1 MESVMREEM
10 NNEAVMPKK
19 EGGLTGS
26 TLKWIAIVTMFIDHF
41 AAAYLTRILIQ
52 RGLLD
57 LGTGTDQEAV
67 MAFMQEN
74 GALYFGMLFMRIIG
88 RIAFPIFCFLLVE
101 GFLHTSNVKKY
112 VTRLA
117 IFALITEV
125 PFNLALSGSPFFIQ
139 YQSVMVTLL
148 LAMLMLCGVKWV
160 EGKEWKKFVRA
171 IACLAIVAA
180 AAGAA
185 TLLQTD
191 YKWSGVLC
199 VAGIYYF
206 SKQGKKVRGA
216 FLGCA
221 FLIMAGL
228 MEVFA
233 LIGVAFIAFYNGKR
247 GMKMK
252 YFFYAFYP
260 AHLFLLWLLSA
271 IMGLG
276 GINTMGM

>member
-10 NNEAVMPKK
+10 NNEAVKPQK

-41 AAAYLTRILIQ
+41 AAAYLTRILID
-52 RGLLD
+52 RGYYDIMLGSDQDAMIAFSQANAVLILVMTLLRC
-57 LGTGTDQEAV
+57 V
-67 MAFMQEN
+67 
-74 GALYFGMLFMRIIG
+74 G

-101 GFLHTSNVKKY
+101 GFMHTSNVKKY
-112 VTRLA
+112 VLRLA
-117 IFALITEV
+117 LFAVVTEV
-125 PFNLALSGSPFFIQ
+125 PFNLAIAGSPFFMQ

-148 LAMLMLCGVKWV
+148 IAMLMLCGLKWV
-160 EGKEWKKFVRA
+160 EGKEWKKPVNA
-171 IACLAIVAA
+171 VACLAVVAA
-180 AAGAA
+180 AAAVA
-185 TLLQTD
+185 LLLKTD
-191 YKWSGVLC
+191 YDWSGVLC
-199 VAGIYYF
+199 IAGMYYF

-221 FLIMAGL
+221 FLIMANI
-228 MEVFA
+228 MEIFA

-260 AHLFLLWLLSA
+260 MHLFLLWLLCA
-271 IMGLG
+271 LLGMG
-276 GINTMGM
+276 GINTMP